1 MTDKNNQQQ
10 QNKALLPKSSGDIIY
25 ADDWNQMQVMLQN
38 KADEDLTNTTELLAE
53 QTAQAQA
60 ALGTQLTNAEDSLAQ
75 QITACNDALTQLE
88 TCLLYTSPSPRDQR
102 GSRMP
107 SSA

>member
-1 MTDKNNQQQ
+1 MATRETIHCGDHIVGFVDV
-10 QNKALLPKSSGDIIY
+10 SSVDMWHLGGQFEPGPDFSLY
-25 ADDWNQMQVMLQN
+25 DD
-38 KADEDLTNTTELLAE
+38 A
-53 QTAQAQA
+53 
-60 ALGTQLTNAEDSLAQ
+60 
-75 QITACNDALTQLE
+75 ITAVRNLKREAESNSDVDWIDALE